1 MTSECLLLEQTLA
14 ANLSWNRARIKFL
27 SRFLLAL
34 FAARTVNLTRI
45 AVLFA
50 GRAKIESNYKR
61 IKRFLA
67 FFELNAAQMTGLLV
81 KLMRLQPPFIVSVD
95 RTEWR
100 LGKKWINV
108 LMLSVVWEGVAI
120 PLCWTVF
127 KKKGCSSDCE
137 RQAIIEKYLQIF
149 ASESIAFVTADREF
163 ASAKWLQ
170 YLSGKRINF
179 VLRIKS
185 SAFITDKRGKQM
197 RASKLLQSTPL
208 GGRLI
213 CRRRRKM
220 CGVAVS
226 IAALRKADGDN
237 VIVISSEGA
246 ADKALSNYCLRW
258 QIETL
263 FGCLKTR
270 GFNLEETH
278 VTAPERVSRLV
289 ALLALGFCWA
299 LLTGKVICERK
310 ALRRKKHDRFEQSVF
325 RAGLDYLGH
334 LFGRP
339 AENGQKQE
347 RQQLI
352 LLLYR
357 T

>member
-1 MTSECLLLEQTLA
+1 MWQ
-14 ANLSWNRARIKFL
+14 
-27 SRFLLAL
+27 
-34 FAARTVNLTRI
+34 
-45 AVLFA
+45 
-50 GRAKIESNYKR
+50 
-61 IKRFLA
+61 
-67 FFELNAAQMTGLLV
+67 
-81 KLMRLQPPFIVSVD
+81 
-95 RTEWR
+95 
-100 LGKKWINV
+100 
-108 LMLSVVWEGVAI
+108 GVAI
-120 PLCWTVF
+120 PILWTVF
-127 KKKGCSSDCE
+127 KKKGCSSDAE
-137 RQAIIEKYLQIF
+137 REAIIEKYLQIF
-149 ASESIAFVTADREF
+149 AADTIAFVTADREF

-170 YLSGKRINF
+170 YLSGNRIDF

-185 SAFITDKRGKQM
+185 SALITDKRGKQM
-197 RASKLLQSTPL
+197 RASKLLQSTPI

-213 CRRRRKM
+213 CRRRRRI

-226 IAALRKADGDN
+226 IAAVRKADGDN
-237 VIVISSEGA
+237 VIVISSLASAE
-246 ADKALSNYCLRW
+246 KALSNYCSRW

-278 VTAPERVSRLV
+278 VTVPERVSRLV
-289 ALLALGFCWA
+289 ALLAVGFCWA

-310 ALRRKKHDRFEQSVF
+310 ALRTKKHERFEQSVF
-325 RAGLDYLGH
+325 RAGLDCLGH

-339 AENGQKQE
+339 GRNGQRQE